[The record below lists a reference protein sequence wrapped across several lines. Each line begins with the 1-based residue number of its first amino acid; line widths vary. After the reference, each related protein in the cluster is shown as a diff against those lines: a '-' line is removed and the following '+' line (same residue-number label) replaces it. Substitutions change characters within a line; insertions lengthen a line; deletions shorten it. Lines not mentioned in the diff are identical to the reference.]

1 MLLSGESFNPANPDS
16 DKESKDFS
24 GLVVARQVGSGIIG
38 GTTSFPWDI
47 GDSYRIGDD
56 GMAGQLDGKTAL
68 VTGAGSGI
76 GRATSLAYARE
87 GARVVAADVN
97 VEGGEETV
105 QLIKEAGGE
114 AILVH
119 ADVSSSAGAQL
130 MVEQA
135 VEAFGSLDCAF
146 NNAGISGGRERR
158 RSADYEEEDFDRVI
172 RINLKG
178 VWLSMKAEIP
188 QMLKQGGGAI
198 VNTASIMGLIAT
210 PGSVAY
216 MAAKHGVVGLTK
228 AAALEYATDG
238 IRVNSVCPGYINTPL
253 VRPLFDNYEN
263 MEQTIISRHPVG
275 RLGEPQE
282 IAEAVVWLSSGAASF
297 VTGHNMAVDGGYVA
311 Q

>member
-1 MLLSGESFNPANPDS
+1 
-16 DKESKDFS
+16 
-24 GLVVARQVGSGIIG
+24 
-38 GTTSFPWDI
+38 
-47 GDSYRIGDD
+47 
-56 GMAGQLDGKTAL
+56 MAGQLDGKTAL

-76 GRATSLAYARE
+76 GRATALAYARE

-105 QLIKEAGGE
+105 QLIKGAGGE

-119 ADVSSSAGAQL
+119 ADVSDRAGAEL
-130 MVEQA
+130 MAQRA
-135 VEAFGSLDCAF
+135 VDAYGSLDCAF

-158 RSADYEEEDFDRVI
+158 RSADYAEEDFDRVI

-188 QMLKQGGGAI
+188 QMLKQGGGSI

-228 AAALEYATDG
+228 AVALEYAADG

-263 MEQTIISRHPVG
+263 MEDLIISRHPIG

-282 IAEAVVWLSSGAASF
+282 IAAAVIWLSSPAASF